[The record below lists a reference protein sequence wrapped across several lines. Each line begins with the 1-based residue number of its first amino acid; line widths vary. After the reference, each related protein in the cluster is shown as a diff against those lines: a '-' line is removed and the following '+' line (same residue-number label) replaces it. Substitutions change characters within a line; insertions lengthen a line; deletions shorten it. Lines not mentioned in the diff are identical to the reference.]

1 VDQWQLRITLMSST
15 LIWVSK
21 VKLLQKLKM
30 KNIGFIGIGLMGFP
44 MAKNL
49 LKSGYNLKVYNRS
62 QDKADRLKEFGAE
75 ISVSIK
81 DVVKNS
87 DVIITMLTDDNAVEK
102 VMGSDEFISNIKE
115 GATVIDMSS
124 VNPVL
129 TIKYS
134 KKLKEKKINYLD
146 APVSGGTIGA
156 EEATLAIMIGG
167 DEETFKNCYEL
178 LKKMGNP
185 TLVGPVSSGQISKLA
200 NQIIVGVTIGAVAE
214 AVTLCEKSGTNPNKM
229 IEALSGGWAD
239 SKILQTHGKRM
250 IDKDFT
256 PKGKTTTQLK
266 DMTNII
272 NAGKAVETHLPIS
285 SLVKEMYKDLVTD
298 GHGNTDHSSLYNAIE
313 KINKK

>member
-1 VDQWQLRITLMSST
+1 
-15 LIWVSK
+15 
-21 VKLLQKLKM
+21 
-30 KNIGFIGIGLMGFP
+30 MGFP

-49 LKSGYNLKVYNRS
+49 LKSGYNLKAYNRS

-75 ISVSIK
+75 ISLSVK
-81 DVVKNS
+81 DAVTNADVV
-87 DVIITMLTDDNAVEK
+87 ITMLTDDAAVEK
-102 VMGSDEFISNIKE
+102 VMSSDEFISNIKE

-124 VNPVL
+124 VNPVI
-129 TIKYS
+129 TKKYADI
-134 KKLKEKKINYLD
+134 LKEKNINYLD

-156 EEATLAIMIGG
+156 EEASLAIMVGG
-167 DEETFKNCYEL
+167 DEKTFKQCYDL
-178 LKKMGNP
+178 LKILGNP
-185 TLVGPVSSGQISKLA
+185 TLVGPVTSGQISKLA

-250 IDKDFT
+250 ISKDFS

-285 SLVKEMYKDLVTD
+285 SLIKEMYIDLVAD

>member
-1 VDQWQLRITLMSST
+1 MQ
-15 LIWVSK
+15 
-21 VKLLQKLKM
+21 
-30 KNIGFIGIGLMGFP
+30 NISFIGIGLMGFP

-49 LKSGYNLKVYNRS
+49 LKSGFNLRAYNRS

-75 ISVSIK
+75 ISTSIK
-81 DVVKNS
+81 DVVTNS
-87 DVIITMLTDDNAVEK
+87 DVIITMLTDDTAVEK

-124 VNPVL
+124 VNPVI
-129 TIKYS
+129 TKKYF
-134 KKLKEKKINYLD
+134 KILKEKNINYLD

-156 EEATLAIMIGG
+156 EEASLAIMVGG
-167 DEETFKNCYEL
+167 DEETFKQCYDL
-178 LKKMGNP
+178 LKILGNP

-285 SLVKEMYKDLVTD
+285 SLIKEMYKDLVAD

>member
-1 VDQWQLRITLMSST
+1 
-15 LIWVSK
+15 
-21 VKLLQKLKM
+21 M
-30 KNIGFIGIGLMGFP
+30 KSIGFIGIGLMGFP

-49 LKSGYNLKVYNRS
+49 LKSGYNLKAYNRS

-75 ISVSIK
+75 ISLSVK
-81 DVVKNS
+81 DVVTNA
-87 DVIITMLTDDNAVEK
+87 DVVITMLTDDAAVEK
-102 VMGSDEFISNIKE
+102 VMSSDEFISNIKE

-156 EEATLAIMIGG
+156 EEATLAIMVGG

-214 AVTLCEKSGTNPNKM
+214 AITLCEKSGTNPNKM

-266 DMTNII
+266 DMTNIV

-285 SLVKEMYKDLVTD
+285 SLIKEMYKDLVAD
-298 GHGNTDHSSLYNAIE
+298 GHGNTDHSSLYIAIE

>member
-1 VDQWQLRITLMSST
+1 MSST

-44 MAKNL
+44 MVKNL
-49 LKSGYNLKVYNRS
+49 LKSGYNLKAYNRS

-81 DVVKNS
+81 DVVTNS
-87 DVIITMLTDDNAVEK
+87 DIIITMLTDDNAVEK

-134 KKLKEKKINYLD
+134 KKLKEKKIDYLD

-156 EEATLAIMIGG
+156 EEATLAIMVGG

-285 SLVKEMYKDLVTD
+285 SLVKEMYKDLVAD

>member
-1 VDQWQLRITLMSST
+1 
-15 LIWVSK
+15 
-21 VKLLQKLKM
+21 
-30 KNIGFIGIGLMGFP
+30 MGFP

-49 LKSGYNLKVYNRS
+49 LKSGYNLKAYNRS

-75 ISVSIK
+75 ISTSIK
-81 DVVKNS
+81 GVVTNS
-87 DVIITMLTDDNAVEK
+87 DVIIAMLTDDAAVEK

-115 GATVIDMSS
+115 RATVIDMSS
-124 VNPVL
+124 VNPVI
-129 TIKYS
+129 TKKYAEILN
-134 KKLKEKKINYLD
+134 KKNINYLD

-156 EEATLAIMIGG
+156 EEASLAIMVGG
-167 DEETFKNCYEL
+167 DEKIFRECYEL
-178 LKKMGNP
+178 LKILGNP
-185 TLVGPVSSGQISKLA
+185 TLVGPVTSGQISKLA

-214 AVTLCEKSGTNPNKM
+214 AVTLCEKSGINPSKM

-250 IDKDFT
+250 IGKDFS

-285 SLVKEMYKDLVTD
+285 SLIKEMYKDLVAD

>member
-1 VDQWQLRITLMSST
+1 VQ
-15 LIWVSK
+15 
-21 VKLLQKLKM
+21 
-30 KNIGFIGIGLMGFP
+30 IGFIGIGLMGFP

-49 LKSGYNLKVYNRS
+49 LKSGYNLKAFNRS
-62 QDKADRLKEFGAE
+62 QDKAERLREFGAV
-75 ISVSIK
+75 ISTSIK
-81 DVVKNS
+81 EVVTNS
-87 DVIITMLTDDNAVEK
+87 DVIITMLTDDTAVDK
-102 VMGSDEFISNIKE
+102 VMASEEFAGNIKTN
-115 GATVIDMSS
+115 ATVIDMSS

-129 TIKYS
+129 TTKYS
-134 KKLKEKKINYLD
+134 KILKDKNINYLD

-156 EEATLAIMIGG
+156 EDATLAIMVGG

-214 AVTLCEKSGTNPNKM
+214 AITLCEKSGTNPSKM

-250 IDKDFT
+250 INKDFS

-272 NAGKAVETHLPIS
+272 NAGKAVQTHLPIS
-285 SLVKEMYKDLVTD
+285 SLIKEMYKDLVAD

>member
-1 VDQWQLRITLMSST
+1 
-15 LIWVSK
+15 
-21 VKLLQKLKM
+21 M

-49 LKSGYNLKVYNRS
+49 LKSGYNLKAYNRS
-62 QDKADRLKEFGAE
+62 QDKADRLKEYGAE
-75 ISVSIK
+75 ISLSIK
-81 DVVKNS
+81 DVVTNS
-87 DVIITMLTDDNAVEK
+87 DVVITMLTDDAAVEK
-102 VMGSDEFISNIKE
+102 VMSSDEFISNIKE

-156 EEATLAIMIGG
+156 EEASLAIMVGG
-167 DEETFKNCYEL
+167 NEETFKNCYEL

-214 AVTLCEKSGTNPNKM
+214 AITLCEKSGTNPNKM

-239 SKILQTHGKRM
+239 SKILQTHGRRM

-266 DMTNII
+266 DMTNIV

-285 SLVKEMYKDLVTD
+285 SLIKEMYKDLVAD

>member
-1 VDQWQLRITLMSST
+1 MMNV
-15 LIWVSK
+15 
-21 VKLLQKLKM
+21 
-30 KNIGFIGIGLMGFP
+30 GFIGIGLMGFP
-44 MAKNL
+44 MSKNL
-49 LKSGYNLKVYNRS
+49 LKSGYNLKAYNRS

-75 ISVSIK
+75 ISTSIK
-81 DVVKNS
+81 EVVTNS
-87 DVIITMLTDDNAVEK
+87 DVVITMLTDDVAVEK
-102 VMGSDEFISNIKE
+102 VMSNDEFINNIKE
-115 GATVIDMSS
+115 NATVIDMSS
-124 VNPVL
+124 ISPVI
-129 TIKYS
+129 TKKYADI
-134 KKLKEKKINYLD
+134 LKEKKINYLD

-156 EEATLAIMIGG
+156 EEASLAIMVGG
-167 DEETFKNCYEL
+167 DEKTFKQCYDL
-178 LKKMGNP
+178 LKILGNP
-185 TLVGPVSSGQISKLA
+185 TLVGPVTSGQISKLA

-250 IDKDFT
+250 ISKNFS

-285 SLVKEMYKDLVTD
+285 SLIKEMYKDLVAD
-298 GHGNTDHSSLYNAIE
+298 GHGNTDHSSLYNVIE

>member
-1 VDQWQLRITLMSST
+1 MQ
-15 LIWVSK
+15 
-21 VKLLQKLKM
+21 
-30 KNIGFIGIGLMGFP
+30 IGFIGIGLMGFP

-49 LKSGYNLKVYNRS
+49 LKSGYKLKVFNRS
-62 QDKADRLKEFGAE
+62 QDKAERLKEFGAE
-75 ISVSIK
+75 LSTSIK
-81 DVVKNS
+81 DAVTSS
-87 DVIITMLTDDNAVEK
+87 DVIITMLTDDAAVEK
-102 VMGSDEFISNIKE
+102 VISSDEFIKNIKPN
-115 GATVIDMSS
+115 ATVIDMSS
-124 VNPVL
+124 INPVL
-129 TIKYS
+129 S
-134 KKLKEKKINYLD
+134 KKCAKLLKEKKINYLD

-156 EEATLAIMIGG
+156 EEASLAIMVGG
-167 DEETFKNCYEL
+167 DEKTFKECYEL
-178 LKKMGNP
+178 LNILGNP

-214 AVTLCEKSGTNPNKM
+214 AVTICEKSGTNPSKM

-250 IDKDFT
+250 INKDFS

-285 SLVKEMYKDLVTD
+285 SLIKEMYKDLVAD

>member
-1 VDQWQLRITLMSST
+1 MNN
-15 LIWVSK
+15 
-21 VKLLQKLKM
+21 M

-44 MAKNL
+44 MAKNIV
-49 LKSGYNLKVYNRS
+49 KSGYNLKAYNRS
-62 QDKADRLKEFGAE
+62 QCKADKLKEFGAE

-81 DVVKNS
+81 DVVTNS
-87 DVIITMLTDDNAVEK
+87 DVVITMLTDDAAVDK
-102 VMGSDEFISNIKE
+102 VMSSDEFVSNIKK

-129 TIKYS
+129 TIKCS
-134 KKLKEKKINYLD
+134 KKLNEKKINYLD

-156 EEATLAIMIGG
+156 KEATLAIMVGG
-167 DEETFKNCYEL
+167 DEEIFKNCYDL

-214 AVTLCEKSGTNPNKM
+214 AITLCEKSGTNPSKM

-250 IDKDFT
+250 ISKDFS

-285 SLVKEMYKDLVTD
+285 SLIKEMYKDLVAD

-313 KINKK
+313 KVNKK

>member
-1 VDQWQLRITLMSST
+1 
-15 LIWVSK
+15 
-21 VKLLQKLKM
+21 
-30 KNIGFIGIGLMGFP
+30 MGFP

-49 LKSGYNLKVYNRS
+49 LKSGYNLKAFNRTQNKS
-62 QDKADRLKEFGAE
+62 DKLKEFGAE
-75 ISVSIK
+75 ISTSIK
-81 DVVKNS
+81 DAVTNS
-87 DVIITMLTDDNAVEK
+87 DVIITMLTDDAAVEK
-102 VMGSDEFISNIKE
+102 VMSSEEFISNIKE

-156 EEATLAIMIGG
+156 EEATLAIMVGG
-167 DEETFKNCYEL
+167 DEETFNNCYEL

-214 AVTLCEKSGTNPNKM
+214 AITLCEKSGTNPNKM

-266 DMTNII
+266 DMTNIV

-285 SLVKEMYKDLVTD
+285 SLIKEMYKDLVAD

>member
-1 VDQWQLRITLMSST
+1 MQ
-15 LIWVSK
+15 
-21 VKLLQKLKM
+21 
-30 KNIGFIGIGLMGFP
+30 NISFIGIGLMGFP

-49 LKSGYNLKVYNRS
+49 LKSGFNLRAYNRS

-75 ISVSIK
+75 ISTSIK
-81 DVVKNS
+81 DVVTNS
-87 DVIITMLTDDNAVEK
+87 DVIITMLTDDAAVEK

-124 VNPVL
+124 VNPVI
-129 TIKYS
+129 TKKYF
-134 KKLKEKKINYLD
+134 KILKEKNINYLD

-156 EEATLAIMIGG
+156 EEASLAIMVGG
-167 DEETFKNCYEL
+167 DEETFKQCYDL
-178 LKKMGNP
+178 LKILGNP

-250 IDKDFT
+250 INKDFT

-272 NAGKAVETHLPIS
+272 NAGKAAETHLPIS
-285 SLVKEMYKDLVTD
+285 SLVKEMYKNLVAD
-298 GHGNTDHSSLYNAIE
+298 GQGNTDHSSLYKAIE

>member
-1 VDQWQLRITLMSST
+1 MQ
-15 LIWVSK
+15 
-21 VKLLQKLKM
+21 
-30 KNIGFIGIGLMGFP
+30 IGFIGVGLMGFP

-49 LKSGYNLKVYNRS
+49 LKSGYKLKAFNRS
-62 QDKADRLKEFGAE
+62 QVKAERLKEFGAE

-81 DVVKNS
+81 DVVSNS
-87 DVIITMLTDDNAVEK
+87 DIIITMLTDDNAVEK
-102 VMGSDEFISNIKE
+102 VMDSDEFISNIKE

-167 DEETFKNCYEL
+167 DEETFRNCYEL
-178 LKKMGNP
+178 IKIMGNP
-185 TLVGPVSSGQISKLA
+185 TLVGPISSGQISKLA

-214 AVTLCEKSGTNPNKM
+214 AVTLCEKSGTNPSKM

-250 IDKDFT
+250 INKDFS

-266 DMTNII
+266 DMTNIV
-272 NAGKAVETHLPIS
+272 NAGKAVDLHLPIS
-285 SLVKEMYKDLVTD
+285 SLIKEMYKNLVD
-298 GHGNTDHSSLYNAIE
+298 VGLGNTDHSSLYNEIE

>member
-1 VDQWQLRITLMSST
+1 MQ
-15 LIWVSK
+15 
-21 VKLLQKLKM
+21 
-30 KNIGFIGIGLMGFP
+30 IGFIGVGLMGFP

-49 LKSGYNLKVYNRS
+49 LKSGYQLKAFNRS
-62 QDKADRLKEFGAE
+62 QDKAERLKEFGAE

-81 DVVKNS
+81 DVVTNS
-87 DVIITMLTDDNAVEK
+87 DIIITMLTDDNAVEK
-102 VMGSDEFISNIKE
+102 VMDSDEFIFNIKK

-129 TIKYS
+129 AIKYS
-134 KKLKEKKINYLD
+134 KKLKEKKVNYLD

-156 EEATLAIMIGG
+156 EEATLAIMVGG
-167 DEETFKNCYEL
+167 DEETFNNCYEL

-214 AVTLCEKSGTNPNKM
+214 AITLCEKSGTNPNKM

-266 DMTNII
+266 DMTNIV

-285 SLVKEMYKDLVTD
+285 SLIKEMYKDLVAD

>member
-1 VDQWQLRITLMSST
+1 M
-15 LIWVSK
+15 
-21 VKLLQKLKM
+21 
-30 KNIGFIGIGLMGFP
+30 NIGFIGIGLMGFP
-44 MAKNL
+44 MAKNI

-75 ISVSIK
+75 ISTSIK
-81 DVVKNS
+81 DVVTNS
-87 DVIITMLTDDNAVEK
+87 DVVITMLTDDAAVDK

-115 GATVIDMSS
+115 MATVIDMSS
-124 VNPVL
+124 VNPIV
-129 TIKYS
+129 TKKYAEIL
-134 KKLKEKKINYLD
+134 KKKNINYLD

-156 EEATLAIMIGG
+156 EEASLAIMVGG
-167 DEETFKNCYEL
+167 DEKIFKECYDL
-178 LKKMGNP
+178 LKILGNP

-214 AVTLCEKSGTNPNKM
+214 AVTLCEKSGTNPSKM

-250 IDKDFT
+250 INKDFS

-285 SLVKEMYKDLVTD
+285 SLIKEMYKDLVAD

>member
-1 VDQWQLRITLMSST
+1 MQ
-15 LIWVSK
+15 
-21 VKLLQKLKM
+21 
-30 KNIGFIGIGLMGFP
+30 IGFIGVGLMGFP

-49 LKSGYNLKVYNRS
+49 LKSGYQLKAFNRS
-62 QDKADRLKEFGAE
+62 QDKAERLKEFGAE

-81 DVVKNS
+81 DVVTNS
-87 DVIITMLTDDNAVEK
+87 DIIITMLTDDNAVEK
-102 VMGSDEFISNIKE
+102 VMDSDEFIFNIKK

-129 TIKYS
+129 AIKYS
-134 KKLKEKKINYLD
+134 KKLKEKKVNYLD

-167 DEETFKNCYEL
+167 DEETFRNCYEL
-178 LKKMGNP
+178 LKIMGNP
-185 TLVGPVSSGQISKLA
+185 TLVGPISSGQISKLA

-214 AVTLCEKSGTNPNKM
+214 AVTLCEKSGTNPSKM

-250 IDKDFT
+250 INKDFT

-266 DMTNII
+266 DMTNIV
-272 NAGKAVETHLPIS
+272 NAGKAAETHLPIS
-285 SLVKEMYKDLVTD
+285 SLIKEMYKELVAD

>member
-1 VDQWQLRITLMSST
+1 MQ
-15 LIWVSK
+15 
-21 VKLLQKLKM
+21 
-30 KNIGFIGIGLMGFP
+30 NISFIGIGLMGFP

-49 LKSGYNLKVYNRS
+49 LKSGFNLRAYNRS

-75 ISVSIK
+75 ISTSIK
-81 DVVKNS
+81 DVVTNS
-87 DVIITMLTDDNAVEK
+87 DVIITMLTDDAAVEK

-124 VNPVL
+124 VNPVI
-129 TIKYS
+129 TKKYF
-134 KKLKEKKINYLD
+134 KILKEKNINYLD

-156 EEATLAIMIGG
+156 EEGSLAIMVGG
-167 DEETFKNCYEL
+167 DEETFKQCYDL
-178 LKKMGNP
+178 LKILGNP

-250 IDKDFT
+250 INKDFT

-272 NAGKAVETHLPIS
+272 NAGKAAETHLPIS
-285 SLVKEMYKDLVTD
+285 SLVKEMYKDLVAD

>member
-1 VDQWQLRITLMSST
+1 MMNV
-15 LIWVSK
+15 
-21 VKLLQKLKM
+21 
-30 KNIGFIGIGLMGFP
+30 GFIGIGLMGFP

-49 LKSGYNLKVYNRS
+49 IKSGYNLKAYNRS

-75 ISVSIK
+75 ISLSIK
-81 DVVKNS
+81 DVVTNA
-87 DVIITMLTDDNAVEK
+87 DVVITMLTDDAAVEK
-102 VMGSDEFISNIKE
+102 VMSSDEFISNIKE

-156 EEATLAIMIGG
+156 EEATLAIMVGG
-167 DEETFKNCYEL
+167 NEETFKNCYEL

-214 AVTLCEKSGTNPNKM
+214 AITLCEKSGTNPNKM

-266 DMTNII
+266 DMTNIV

-285 SLVKEMYKDLVTD
+285 SLIKEMYKDLVAD